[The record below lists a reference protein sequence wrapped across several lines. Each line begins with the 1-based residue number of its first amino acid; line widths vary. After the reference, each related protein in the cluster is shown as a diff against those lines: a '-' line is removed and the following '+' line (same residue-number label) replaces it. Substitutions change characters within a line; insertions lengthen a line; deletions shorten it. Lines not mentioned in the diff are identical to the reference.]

1 MFISRNTVIFFVIVT
16 IASVTTTVSAACVD
30 RQAANA
36 TSDSTMDKVSNF
48 FVDIGCTLKSGAD
61 KVKERVESGYN
72 YIKSKITPDDVKN
85 ATMIDNKVPLA
96 KSDDRITFKDDQS
109 SNDPEMNASEITTTS
124 TNDDNNPG
132 TKLENRVA
140 LRAPEICPKGQSR
153 IEGRCREV
161 FSL

>member
-1 MFISRNTVIFFVIVT
+1 M
-16 IASVTTTVSAACVD
+16 SAACVD
-30 RQAANA
+30 RQNANA
-36 TSDSTMDKVSNF
+36 TSDSAMDKVSNF

-85 ATMIDNKVPLA
+85 ATMTDNNITLA
-96 KSDDRITFKDDQS
+96 QSDDRITFKDDQGS
-109 SNDPEMNASEITTTS
+109 SDPEMSATEITITS

-140 LRAPEICPKGQSR
+140 LRAPEICPKGHSR

-161 FSL
+161 FDL